1 MKVEAGAVD
10 ELVSSAQARKR
21 RMARRN
27 KATRRDSTSA
37 SSDHDDGSDYEDEDY
52 SSSSHKRTRLDRD
65 DNMSNDSI
73 DSSSFSTSNKKK
85 LTKDVLAKIPGV
97 KQQARYVPAVSMT
110 KEELTMWR
118 KEARRVRNRES
129 AAASRQ
135 KTQSRITELEEE
147 VSVLTKKYESA
158 LKRIVELEAAA
169 VGRPQDSA
177 SARRSRDVWTTPKIS
192 DDASSPVLM
201 SSHTVSPPLSPRDE
215 PSEFSRPQDCPQDC
229 LSLKFVAAQAPAKAD
244 SSSSSTNTPRK
255 YQQRQ
260 VNNFKIS
267 RPNACVKIPNQPRA
281 LFLPLSSMPLSAL
294 IAAA

>member
-21 RMARRN
+21 RMARRH
-27 KATRRDSTSA
+27 KATRRDSLSG
-37 SSDHDDGSDYEDEDY
+37 SSDHDDASDYEDEDY
-52 SSSSHKRTRLDRD
+52 SHKRTRLDRD
-65 DNMSNDSI
+65 ENMSNDSI
-73 DSSSFSTSNKKK
+73 DSSSSFSTSDKKK
-85 LTKDVLAKIPGV
+85 LTKDILAKIPGV
-97 KQQARYVPAVSMT
+97 KQQARYVPAVPMT

-147 VSVLTKKYESA
+147 VSVLTKKYEAA

-169 VGRPQDSA
+169 VGRPQDNTSTR
-177 SARRSRDVWTTPKIS
+177 SSRDVWTTPKIS
-192 DDASSPVLM
+192 GGASSPVLM

-215 PSEFSRPQDCPQDC
+215 PSEYSRPPQDCPQDC
-229 LSLKFVAAQAPAKAD
+229 LSLKFVATQAPANGD
-244 SSSSSTNTPRK
+244 SSSSTNTPRK

-281 LFLPLSSMPLSAL
+281 LFLPSSPMPSSAL